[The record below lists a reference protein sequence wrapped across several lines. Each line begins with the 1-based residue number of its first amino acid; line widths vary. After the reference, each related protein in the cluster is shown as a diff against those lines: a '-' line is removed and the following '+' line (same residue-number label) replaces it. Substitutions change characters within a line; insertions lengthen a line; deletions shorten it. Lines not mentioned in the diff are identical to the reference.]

1 MVIELVVITTVY
13 RREVE
18 IRLLLLSQDIILQ
31 LENPIKVKDTS

>member
-1 MVIELVVITTVY
+1 MVIELVMITTVY
-13 RREVE
+13 RRKVE